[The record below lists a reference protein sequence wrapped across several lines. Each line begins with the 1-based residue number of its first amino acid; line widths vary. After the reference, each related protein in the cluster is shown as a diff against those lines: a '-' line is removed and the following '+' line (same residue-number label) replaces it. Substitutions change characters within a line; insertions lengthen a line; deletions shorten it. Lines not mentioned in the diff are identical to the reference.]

1 MADKKSNPAQI
12 TQAVFNPD
20 AQSINIHDVTNLI
33 PSAYNEMLFTY
44 VNTNT
49 DPSIVTY
56 KLNDL
61 TVAVIAFEYDSRG
74 RITRVYRQS

>member
-20 AQSINIHDVTNLI
+20 NQSIHVHDVTNLL
-33 PSAYNEMLFTY
+33 PSSYDEMLLTY

-56 KLNDL
+56 RLNNL
-61 TVAVIAFEYDSRG
+61 TVAIIAFEYDSRG
-74 RITRVYRQS
+74 RVIRVYRQS